1 MTFLDYLY
9 GGAWPF
15 LVRGVVCQV
24 DSDNERD
31 LALLNSCQYSACYFI
46 RSLSEC
52 YSVVAYIVFH

>member
-31 LALLNSCQYSACYFI
+31 LALLNSCQ
-46 RSLSEC
+46 
-52 YSVVAYIVFH
+52 

>member
-1 MTFLDYLY
+1 MIDRLTPFLDCLC

-31 LALLNSCQYSACYFI
+31 LSLLTS
-46 RSLSEC
+46 RWLSLFC
-52 YSVVAYIVFH
+52 A